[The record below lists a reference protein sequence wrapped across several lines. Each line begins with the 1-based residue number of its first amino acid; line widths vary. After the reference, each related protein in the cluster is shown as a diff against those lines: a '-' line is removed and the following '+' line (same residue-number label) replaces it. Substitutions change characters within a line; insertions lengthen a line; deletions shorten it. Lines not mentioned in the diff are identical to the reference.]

1 MSVRMVVVGYGSAFG
16 MGHHHAESIRNTTG
30 LELVGVCEPDDERRA
45 LAEETE
51 GVPTY
56 ESMDEVVADDGV
68 DMVALIVPHDV
79 HAPLAIQAMEA
90 GKHVI
95 TEKPMC
101 VTTAEADAMI
111 AAARA
116 NDVVLT
122 VYHNRRWDSDF
133 VTVKRLIDQGAIG
146 EVFMV
151 ECAISGPRPLSG
163 WRREEKHG
171 GGQIRDWGAHV
182 LDQMCLIAGGPARTV
197 FADFEHRVWTEIMD
211 VPTHTQ
217 LLIEFESGMW
227 AEATFSN
234 ISWAPKPRWRVLGE
248 KGGLLKESGGGG
260 TVGLYHQVAGQPS
273 VTEVQCVETKL
284 AELYQNVS
292 DHINEGVELIVKPE
306 EARRYVAIYEA
317 AYVSAETG
325 QAATPK

>member
-1 MSVRMVVVGYGSAFG
+1 MSVKVVVVGYGSAFG
-16 MGHHHAESIRNTTG
+16 MGHHHAESIRATKG
-30 LELVGVCEPDDERRA
+30 LKLLGVCEPDDDRRK
-45 LAEETE
+45 LAAETE
-51 GVPTY
+51 GVPTF
-56 ESMDEVVADDGV
+56 ESMDQVVADDGV

-79 HAPLAIQAMEA
+79 HAPLAVQAMKA

-111 AAARA
+111 AASKA

-122 VYHNRRWDSDF
+122 TYHNRRWDPDF
-133 VTVKRLIDQGAIG
+133 VTVKHLIDAGAVG

-151 ECAISGPRPLSG
+151 ECAISGHRPLGG
-163 WRREEKHG
+163 WRRLEKHG

-182 LDQMCLIAGGPARTV
+182 LDQMCLIGGGPARSV
-197 FADFEHRVWTEIMD
+197 YADFEYRVWTDIMD
-211 VPTHTQ
+211 VPTHSQ
-217 LLIEFESGMW
+217 LMIEFESGMW

-234 ISWAPKPRWRVLGE
+234 ISWVPKPRWRVLGE
-248 KGGLLKESGGGG
+248 KGGLLKQDGGGG
-260 TVGLYHQVAGQPS
+260 AVSYYHEVAGQPS
-273 VTEVQCVETKL
+273 VTEVPCLEPDR

-292 DHINEGVELIVKPE
+292 DHINEGAKLIVKPE

-325 QAATPK
+325 QAVAPK